1 MADYKYENLP
11 LVAKHVPDY
20 SLEVGPDGNK
30 RQVELPGFLHIGTEI
45 EGVFKPLAAF
55 KAAGIFSDIERAKSS
70 GSAPAADQ
78 PQPQQTGTGVDQPQP
93 SQAQDEPQPQQ

>member
-30 RQVELPGFLHIGTEI
+30 RQVELPGHIHIGTEI
-45 EGVFKPLAAF
+45 EGVFKPLASF
-55 KAAGIFSDIERAKSS
+55 KAAGLFADIERAKQSQDD
-70 GSAPAADQ
+70 AQAAAG
-78 PQPQQTGTGVDQPQP
+78 PQVQQSGTGVDV
-93 SQAQDEPQPQQ
+93 PQPQEQQQQPAQG